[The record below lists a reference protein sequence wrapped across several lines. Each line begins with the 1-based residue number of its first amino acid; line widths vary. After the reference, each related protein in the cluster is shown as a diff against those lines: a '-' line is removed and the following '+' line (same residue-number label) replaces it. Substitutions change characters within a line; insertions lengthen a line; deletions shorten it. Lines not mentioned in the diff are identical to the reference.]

1 MSAPWDTASSA
12 TVAKLAVS
20 NLLSVVRDHSCKY
33 LCFDMAAPLVL
44 QIWLPIRLIQN
55 RVENE
60 IKNNL
65 TAVQKH
71 SEALHGRKDSMRAR
85 QI

>member
-1 MSAPWDTASSA
+1 MDA
-12 TVAKLAVS
+12 L
-20 NLLSVVRDHSCKY
+20 
-33 LCFDMAAPLVL
+33 LVL

-71 SEALHGRKDSMRAR
+71 SEALHGRKDSMRAK
-85 QI
+85 QS